1 MSLSS
6 LPRQVRRLVSVTRER
21 SPCGPGRRRAEGER
35 DFESVEVDGLKALPG
50 VIAGTH
56 VLLIRR

>member
-1 MSLSS
+1 
-6 LPRQVRRLVSVTRER
+6 V
-21 SPCGPGRRRAEGER
+21 R
-35 DFESVEVDGLKALPG
+35 DFASVDVDGLKALPG